1 MKLSNVSFRKSS
13 TWFSWML
20 KFGTPVV
27 KSHNGNCKCY
37 STYFK
42 DRNHVMCFNGM
53 LIGKYE
59 LSKLNKRLFKKLLDD
74 VLIKVY
80 NMIFLN
86 LVLTFKISKHLLCF
100 L

>member
-1 MKLSNVSFRKSS
+1 
-13 TWFSWML
+13 
-20 KFGTPVV
+20 
-27 KSHNGNCKCY
+27 
-37 STYFK
+37 
-42 DRNHVMCFNGM
+42 MCFNGM